1 MLCVVAILLA
11 TSAEDD
17 VLALNA
23 SAPISP
29 LTSATPTN
37 EDGTSSPTRS
47 LSDTLASVARPSLT
61 KRNTCGTI
69 YLVST
74 LSDPDKDA
82 LIKCV
87 CGMYRT
93 HLMGSSRTDA
103 AHAPLNSLV
112 SRARESGTGDN
123 GSGSKGVS
131 VAANKI
137 EN

>member
-1 MLCVVAILLA
+1 V
-11 TSAEDD
+11 EDD

-23 SAPISP
+23 PALISP
-29 LTSATPTN
+29 LTPATPTN
-37 EDGTSSPTRS
+37 KDGTSSPIRS
-47 LSDTLASVARPSLT
+47 LSGPAASVARPSLT

-69 YLVST
+69 YLGST

-93 HLMGSSRTDA
+93 HLLGSARTDA

-112 SRARESGTGDN
+112 SRARESGTGNN